1 MTKPEEM
8 SSKTNK
14 KCNNGTFIR
23 GDPPNNPERSLFW
36 PMVRG
41 LISPSRK
48 TKFNNSNK
56 NSV

>member
-1 MTKPEEM
+1 MGKSEDM
-8 SSKTNK
+8 SSEIKK
-14 KCNNGTFIR
+14 KCNNGTFICAK
-23 GDPPNNPERSLFW
+23 PPNNPERRLFW

-41 LISPSRK
+41 LIFPSRK